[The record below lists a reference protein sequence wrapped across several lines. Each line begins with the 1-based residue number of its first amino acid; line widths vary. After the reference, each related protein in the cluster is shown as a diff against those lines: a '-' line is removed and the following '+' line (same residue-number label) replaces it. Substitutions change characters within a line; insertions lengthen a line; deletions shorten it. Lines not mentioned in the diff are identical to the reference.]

1 MGFWEE
7 SVAFLGVE
15 VWSSAERCVCS
26 AVGFVDAL
34 GCRHSSWLVA
44 SDAQETKTSGCG
56 GPAVLLSINCCCCC
70 STAKLCL
77 TLSNPMDCSTPGSSV
92 LHYLLEFAQICVHW
106 ISDLSSHLILHHPLL
121 LMPSIFPSIR
131 VFSNELALHIRWP
144 KVWRFSFSFS
154 ISPSNEYPGLISF
167 RFDWLDLLARRSKGL
182 SRVFSNTTVQKHQ
195 FFGTQLSLQSI
206 SHTHTWLLEKPQL
219 LTVQIFVIK
228 EMSLLC
234 NMQSRLA

>member
-92 LHYLLEFAQICVHW
+92 LHYLLEFPQAPVYWVGDAIPP
-106 ISDLSSHLILHHPLL
+106 ISSSVVPFSSYSQSLVA
-121 LMPSIFPSIR
+121 SGSFPTS
-131 VFSNELALHIRWP
+131 W
-144 KVWRFSFSFS
+144 
-154 ISPSNEYPGLISF
+154 
-167 RFDWLDLLARRSKGL
+167 
-182 SRVFSNTTVQKHQ
+182 
-195 FFGTQLSLQSI
+195 FFTSGGQSI
-206 SHTHTWLLEKPQL
+206 GAQRCLKIISWIQANWQPGPIQSVPSVGQL
-219 LTVQIFVIK
+219 GGQHFICTGAGHK
-228 EMSLLC
+228 D
-234 NMQSRLA
+234 R